1 MRKCLKMGQIE
12 TRKASRRIVGWDGK
26 WRRKRTKQF
35 LWIVII
41 TYASLGGG
49 KSCLFYM
56 RTDSEK
62 KTLGL
67 FTGLLAESVNLF
79 KR

>member
-1 MRKCLKMGQIE
+1 MSQDGPNRDKKGKQKGSGTE
-12 TRKASRRIVGWDGK
+12 GK
-26 WRRKRTKQF
+26 WRRKRTKQL

-62 KTLGL
+62 KTLVL